1 MPEEDDFKIVRK
13 EVDDIAK
20 SFDLLTES
28 MKRTG
33 VVQDGLA
40 NSLIQL
46 TKTNTKFGRFWM
58 GFNRMISGSGLW
70 QAQNKFKGFIDFLH
84 TWQIAE
90 KKALEAEGERVKQF
104 KEMRKQMEKMG
115 KLKEDIDAFEKGDLD
130 KEKAAK
136 LMQNDTFKLLTA
148 TMGMHGAIEILKHR
162 MNKAD
167 KLAQEL
173 RNKEYDKRAK
183 LIRKDLKKN
192 KEFKVAGYTLEMDMF
207 KSLSKDQRRHIA
219 KLTDL
224 EERMQK
230 AKELN
235 LDEEF
240 DELEKEKKALMK
252 TMEEKG
258 GASFLGDGSLGDI
271 EGQKTAFKDKDM
283 TWGIVDAINSMKESF
298 KWGNEELQGELTQ
311 LKDLTSD
318 HPLMQD
324 LAYATDQLASSWH
337 DRPQWEQAVLDAQ
350 EAVAERTQ
358 DVKDELG
365 KESKFR
371 AFVRKWEKRKDKFR
385 NGIKTFNKFMTNKEF
400 RREKIQAGMDKV
412 KDKFQKMGG
421 MKAIGN
427 FLKTA
432 IKFVGMA
439 MLWGVAIVAGLWA
452 LKKLGVFDFLKSVFQ
467 VIIDTLGV
475 MWEVGGEIIVSIV
488 DWFVA
493 IFDFVGALFSKDG
506 DVWGS
511 FWTLLEAS
519 WGVIWAIGGG
529 LLKIAWA
536 LIGGILGALWDWFIQ
551 IFADGKTDLWS
562 VLWGVAK
569 FILTG
574 IAIYIGFVI
583 LTMIG
588 LPVIMAGA
596 LALAIGALFGSLFGW
611 FSDGGI
617 TGGGLS
623 VVGEKGPELV
633 KLPAGTR
640 VHSNKD
646 SRRLAGNGNT
656 NNISINVSG
665 RVGAN
670 DTEIRDIAGK
680 IGRQLNMEL
689 NRTTST
695 GTRGA

>member
-1 MPEEDDFKIVRK
+1 
-13 EVDDIAK
+13 
-20 SFDLLTES
+20 
-28 MKRTG
+28 
-33 VVQDGLA
+33 
-40 NSLIQL
+40 
-46 TKTNTKFGRFWM
+46 
-58 GFNRMISGSGLW
+58 
-70 QAQNKFKGFIDFLH
+70 
-84 TWQIAE
+84 
-90 KKALEAEGERVKQF
+90 
-104 KEMRKQMEKMG
+104 
-115 KLKEDIDAFEKGDLD
+115 
-130 KEKAAK
+130 
-136 LMQNDTFKLLTA
+136 
-148 TMGMHGAIEILKHR
+148 
-162 MNKAD
+162 
-167 KLAQEL
+167 
-173 RNKEYDKRAK
+173 
-183 LIRKDLKKN
+183 
-192 KEFKVAGYTLEMDMF
+192 
-207 KSLSKDQRRHIA
+207 
-219 KLTDL
+219 
-224 EERMQK
+224 
-230 AKELN
+230 
-235 LDEEF
+235 
-240 DELEKEKKALMK
+240 
-252 TMEEKG
+252 
-258 GASFLGDGSLGDI
+258 
-271 EGQKTAFKDKDM
+271 
-283 TWGIVDAINSMKESF
+283 
-298 KWGNEELQGELTQ
+298 
-311 LKDLTSD
+311 
-318 HPLMQD
+318 
-324 LAYATDQLASSWH
+324 
-337 DRPQWEQAVLDAQ
+337 
-350 EAVAERTQ
+350 
-358 DVKDELG
+358 
-365 KESKFR
+365 
-371 AFVRKWEKRKDKFR
+371 
-385 NGIKTFNKFMTNKEF
+385 
-400 RREKIQAGMDKV
+400 
-412 KDKFQKMGG
+412 
-421 MKAIGN
+421 
-427 FLKTA
+427 
-432 IKFVGMA
+432 
-439 MLWGVAIVAGLWA
+439 
-452 LKKLGVFDFLKSVFQ
+452 
-467 VIIDTLGV
+467 